1 MGFNAHK
8 WIKDFKL
15 SRLNEMDRDRA
26 GKPIKGFV
34 PGDMYRSDFDYVG
47 MLRYS
52 AEMEIPEDLSQ
63 LSDPAFLTTLKAL
76 SDSYEDVNYHSE
88 NADLGNAIEYIE
100 DALKN
105 DNVQKMRMELDRSTD
120 YLESH
125 KKAAAKTLKDFVR

>member
-8 WIKDFKL
+8 WIKDFKFN
-15 SRLNEMDRDRA
+15 RLNEMDRDRT

-34 PGDMYRSDFDYVG
+34 PGDMFRSDFDYVG

-52 AEMEIPEDLSQ
+52 AEMEIPEDPNAL
-63 LSDPAFLTTLKAL
+63 LGMIETLKAL

-100 DALKN
+100 DA
-105 DNVQKMRMELDRSTD
+105 DGIED
-120 YLESH
+120 LERAQDFLEYH

>member
-8 WIKDFKL
+8 WIKDFKFD
-15 SRLNEMDRDRA
+15 RLNEMDRDRT

-34 PGDMYRSDFDYVG
+34 PGDMFRSDFDYVG

-52 AEMEIPEDLSQ
+52 AEMEIPEDPNAL
-63 LSDPAFLTTLKAL
+63 LGMIETLKAL

-105 DNVQKMRMELDRSTD
+105 DNVQKMRMELERAQDF
-120 YLESH
+120 LEYH

>member
-8 WIKDFKL
+8 WIKDFKFN
-15 SRLNEMDRDRA
+15 RLNEMDRDRA

-52 AEMEIPEDLSQ
+52 AEMEIPEDPNAL
-63 LSDPAFLTTLKAL
+63 LGMIDTLNAL

-100 DALKN
+100 DAKGIE
-105 DNVQKMRMELDRSTD
+105 D
-120 YLESH
+120 LERAQDFLEYH
-125 KKAAAKTLKDFVR
+125 KKAAAKTLKDIQR

>member
-8 WIKDFKL
+8 WIKDFKFN
-15 SRLNEMDRDRA
+15 RLNEMDRDRA

-34 PGDMYRSDFDYVG
+34 PGDMFRSDFDYVG

-52 AEMEIPEDLSQ
+52 AEMEIPEDPNAL
-63 LSDPAFLTTLKAL
+63 LGMIETLKAL

-88 NADLGNAIEYIE
+88 NADLGNAIEWIE
-100 DALKN
+100 DA
-105 DNVQKMRMELDRSTD
+105 DGIED
-120 YLESH
+120 LEKAQDFLEYH